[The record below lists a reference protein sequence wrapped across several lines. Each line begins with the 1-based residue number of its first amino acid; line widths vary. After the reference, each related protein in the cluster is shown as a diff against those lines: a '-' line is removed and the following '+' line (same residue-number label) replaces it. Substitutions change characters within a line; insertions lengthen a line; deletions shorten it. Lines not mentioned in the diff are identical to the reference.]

1 MGIQSDNRVEV
12 QYTLQEEDESIL
24 PNLNIFVACFTTCL
38 ACLKLYDALDMLKE
52 RVLYKDMDSVVFLSA
67 QGMPNPPL
75 GDYLGDFMDE
85 LPPDDYIVEFT
96 SGGLKN
102 YRYKTHKGK
111 EECKV
116 RGIML
121 NSLGKR
127 YVNFRVLKNNA
138 LENLTSPLESG
149 EVGVTAV
156 PIPFKI
162 VRNAEV
168 YQLST
173 MAQEKKYKLVYKKL
187 VLNPW
192 TFQTFL
198 YGYERWMEED
208 MHVTELLA
216 SL

>member
-1 MGIQSDNRVEV
+1 
-12 QYTLQEEDESIL
+12 
-24 PNLNIFVACFTTCL
+24 
-38 ACLKLYDALDMLKE
+38 MLKE
-52 RVLYKDMDSVVFLSA
+52 RVLYKDMDSVVFLST

-96 SGGLKN
+96 PGGLKN

>member
-1 MGIQSDNRVEV
+1 
-12 QYTLQEEDESIL
+12 
-24 PNLNIFVACFTTCL
+24 
-38 ACLKLYDALDMLKE
+38 
-52 RVLYKDMDSVVFLSA
+52 
-67 QGMPNPPL
+67 
-75 GDYLGDFMDE
+75 
-85 LPPDDYIVEFT
+85 
-96 SGGLKN
+96 
-102 YRYKTHKGK
+102 
-111 EECKV
+111 
-116 RGIML
+116 ML

-149 EVGVTAV
+149 EVGVTTV